1 MHDTNPLLRA
11 TTGPRP
17 PRRGLAT
24 RPVNPSDPGN
34 SPCVPGQVNP
44 SPRRTGGLT
53 P

>member
-1 MHDTNPLLRA
+1 MHTTITLLHA
-11 TTGPRP
+11 TACPWP

-24 RPVNPSDPGN
+24 RPVNPNDPGN
-34 SPCVPGQVNP
+34 PPCVPGQVNA

>member
-1 MHDTNPLLRA
+1 MHTTIPLLRA
-11 TTGPRP
+11 TACPRP

-24 RPVNPSDPGN
+24 RPVNPNDPGN
-34 SPCVPGQVNP
+34 PPCVPGQVNA